1 MAMKYET
8 VKVADLSN
16 DPANARKHGEKNIA
30 TIVASLR
37 RFGQQKPI
45 VVDSSGVVRAGNG
58 TLEAARQLGWDTIE
72 IQRTELTSSDA
83 IAYAIADNR
92 TSELA
97 EWDDDILAAQL
108 QGLLTEDE
116 ELLDAAGF
124 DEDEL
129 AALLD
134 ELTGDGTTG
143 SADDNYSRK
152 IETPVYEITGDKPS
166 VAELF
171 DRTKADQLLAKIE
184 AAKLPSEIGDFLR
197 YAAERHVVF
206 NFRNIAEFYAHS
218 DADVQELFEQSA
230 LVIIDFN
237 RAIEDGFVKLTEA
250 VADQYA
256 KDYPDA
262 E

>member
-1 MAMKYET
+1 MAAMKYET

-58 TLEAARQLGWDTIE
+58 TLEAARQLGWDTIQ
-72 IQRTELTSSDA
+72 IVRTELKSSDA

-134 ELTGDGTTG
+134 EPDFDPGTEEDQG
-143 SADDNYSRK
+143 Q
-152 IETPVYEITGDKPS
+152 
-166 VAELF
+166 L
-171 DRTKADQLLAKIE
+171 DQLE
-184 AAKLPSEIGDFLR
+184 PKLVTCPHCR
-197 YAAERHVVF
+197 T
-206 NFRNIAEFYAHS
+206 EF
-218 DADVQELFEQSA
+218 DCREQ
-230 LVIIDFN
+230 V
-237 RAIEDGFVKLTEA
+237 
-250 VADQYA
+250 
-256 KDYPDA
+256 
-262 E
+262 